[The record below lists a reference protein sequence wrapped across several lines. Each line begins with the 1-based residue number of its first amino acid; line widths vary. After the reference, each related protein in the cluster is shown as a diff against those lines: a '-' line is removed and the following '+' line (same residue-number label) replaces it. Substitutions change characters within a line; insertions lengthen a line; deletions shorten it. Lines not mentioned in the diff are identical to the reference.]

1 MRALAPPTA
10 AAAAAAFLPRTPNPG
25 ASPSPRAPLRAA
37 PRPWGPSGR
46 AVVAAAAAAA
56 TGDHWG
62 ADHRRHYR
70 GRAEDEGRAPHA
82 VQCDVDVVSWRE
94 RRVLASV
101 PVAADV
107 DTLWQVITDYERLAD
122 YIPNLVHSGRI
133 PCPHEGR
140 IWLEQRGLQRAL
152 YWHIE
157 ARVVLDLQEVPDSVN
172 GRELHFSMIDGD
184 FKKFEGKWSI
194 RSGPRSCS
202 AILLYEVNVIPRF
215 NFPAIFLEKIIR
227 SDLPVNLRALASRAE
242 KIYLENQR
250 CSSRKF
256 ASADS
261 ESSSTSQ
268 LNFHSTTAEIDAISS
283 RKFKE
288 APPTSGVSSMLA
300 SPASELNNKWGV
312 YGNACRLDR
321 PCVVDE
327 IHLRRFD
334 GMLEHEGAHRC
345 VFASITVKAP
355 VREVWNVLTAYEN
368 LPEFVPNLAISRI
381 VLRDN
386 NKVRIMQE
394 GCKGLLYMVL
404 HARVVM
410 DLREKL
416 EQEIS
421 FEQVEGDFNSFKG
434 KWRLEQLGD
443 HHTLLKYMVET
454 KMHKDTF
461 LSESILE
468 EYNHA
473 SPLSILSPL
482 ASRFVFR
489 WFANV
494 IYEDLPSNLCAIR
507 DYIEKAGAEEGSS
520 VTHSDASTNPDVLAI
535 NYSESR
541 QLDQSSASCS
551 SNSMR
556 QRPKV
561 PGLQKDIEVLKSEL
575 ENFIQMY
582 GQDGFMP
589 KRKHLRSHGRVDI
602 EKAITRMG
610 GFRKIASI
618 MNLSLSYKN
627 RKPKGYWDNLDNLHE
642 EITQFQKNW
651 GMDPSYMPSRKSF
664 ERAGRYDIARALEK
678 WGGVQEVSRLLS
690 LELRRPRRRA
700 DSDDEWQTESP
711 SGVTKKHPMKPDKSN
726 AQKWLLKLK
735 DLDVNWVEY

>member
-1 MRALAPPTA
+1 MRALASPA
-10 AAAAAAFLPRTPNPG
+10 ASFLPGILNPS
-25 ASPSPRAPLRAA
+25 ASPNPRAPLRSAA
-37 PRPWGPSGR
+37 AALSRGPCPSGR
-46 AVVAAAAAAA
+46 SVAAAAAAA

-62 ADHRRHYR
+62 ADHYHVG
-70 GRAEDEGRAPHA
+70 GRATSPEAGARAAHG
-82 VQCDVDVVSWRE
+82 VKCDVDVVSWRE

-101 PVAADV
+101 AVAADV

-122 YIPNLVHSGRI
+122 FIPNLVQSVRI

-157 ARVVLDLQEVPDSVN
+157 ARVVLDLQEVPDSIS
-172 GRELHFSMIDGD
+172 GRELHFSMVDGD

-194 RSGPRSCS
+194 RSGPRSSS

-215 NFPAIFLEKIIR
+215 NFPAIFLERIIR

-250 CSSRKF
+250 CGSRKI
-256 ASADS
+256 SAVDS
-261 ESSSTSQ
+261 KTSSTSQ
-268 LNFHSTTAEIDAISS
+268 LKFHSTAIETTSS
-283 RKFKE
+283 KFKE
-288 APPTSGVSSMLA
+288 APPTSGVSSVLP
-300 SPASELNNKWGV
+300 SPSSELISKWGV
-312 YGNACRLDR
+312 YGTASRIDR

-334 GMLEHEGAHRC
+334 GLLEHEGAHRC

-381 VLRDN
+381 VLREN
-386 NKVRIMQE
+386 NKVRLMQE

-421 FEQVEGDFNSFKG
+421 FEQVEGDFYSFKG
-434 KWRLEQLGD
+434 KWRFEQLGD

-468 EYNHA
+468 E
-473 SPLSILSPL
+473 
-482 ASRFVFR
+482 
-489 WFANV
+489 V

-507 DYIEKAGAEEGSS
+507 DYIEKAGADGSNS
-520 VTHSDASTNPDVLAI
+520 ITHSDAPTHSNIVPAQ
-535 NYSESR
+535 NR
-541 QLDQSSASCS
+541 QLEEDSVSCS
-551 SNSMR
+551 FSSTK

-575 ENFIQMY
+575 ENFIASY

-627 RKPKGYWDNLDNLHE
+627 RKPRGYWDNLENLQE
-642 EITQFQKNW
+642 EISRFQKSW

-700 DSDDEWQTESP
+700 DSDDERQSESQAG
-711 SGVTKKHPMKPDKSN
+711 SGMTKKHGIKPDRANMSPD

>member
-1 MRALAPPTA
+1 MRALASPPASFLPGILNPSANPNPRAPLRPA
-10 AAAAAAFLPRTPNPG
+10 AAAAALSR
-25 ASPSPRAPLRAA
+25 
-37 PRPWGPSGR
+37 GPCHSSR
-46 AVVAAAAAAA
+46 SVAAAAAAA
-56 TGDHWG
+56 TGDHWD
-62 ADHRRHYR
+62 ADHYHGG
-70 GRAEDEGRAPHA
+70 GRASSPEAGARAAHG
-82 VQCDVDVVSWRE
+82 VKCDVDVVSWRE

-101 PVAADV
+101 AVAADV

-122 YIPNLVHSGRI
+122 FIPNLVHSGRI

-140 IWLEQRGLQRAL
+140 IWLEQRGLQQAL

-172 GRELHFSMIDGD
+172 GRELHFSMVDGD
-184 FKKFEGKWSI
+184 FKQFEGKWSI
-194 RSGPRSCS
+194 WSGPRSSS

-215 NFPAIFLEKIIR
+215 NFPAIFPEKIIR
-227 SDLPVNLRALASRAE
+227 SDLPVNLRALACRAE
-242 KIYLENQR
+242 KIYLDNQR
-250 CSSRKF
+250 CGSRNFSAVDSKPTS
-256 ASADS
+256 AS
-261 ESSSTSQ
+261 SQ
-268 LNFHSTTAEIDAISS
+268 LKFRSTTIETTSS
-283 RKFKE
+283 KFKE
-288 APPTSGVSSMLA
+288 AHPTSGVGSVLP
-300 SPASELNNKWGV
+300 SPSSELISKWGV
-312 YGNACRLDR
+312 YGNACRIDR

-334 GMLEHEGAHRC
+334 GLLEHEGAHRC

-368 LPEFVPNLAISRI
+368 LPEIVPNLAISRI

-410 DLREKL
+410 DLHEKL

-421 FEQVEGDFNSFKG
+421 FEQVEGDFYSFKG
-434 KWRLEQLGD
+434 KWRFEQLGD
-443 HHTLLKYMVET
+443 QHTLLKYMVET

-468 EYNHA
+468 E
-473 SPLSILSPL
+473 
-482 ASRFVFR
+482 
-489 WFANV
+489 V

-507 DYIEKAGAEEGSS
+507 DYIEKAGAEGSNS
-520 VTHSDASTNPDVLAI
+520 TAQSDAPTDSDISPPENRQ
-535 NYSESR
+535 SE
-541 QLDQSSASCS
+541 QASASCS
-551 SNSMR
+551 FSSTK

-575 ENFIQMY
+575 ESFIAKY

-618 MNLSLSYKN
+618 MDLSLSYKN
-627 RKPKGYWDNLDNLHE
+627 RKPRGYWDNLENLQE
-642 EITQFQKNW
+642 EISRFQKSW

-678 WGGVQEVSRLLS
+678 WGGMQEVSRLLS

-700 DSDDEWQTESP
+700 DSDDERQSESP
-711 SGVTKKHPMKPDKSN
+711 AGSGMTEKHGIKPHKPNMTPN
-726 AQKWLLKLK
+726 AHKWLLKLK

>member
-1 MRALAPPTA
+1 MKALASPAASFLPGIPSPSPSHLARAPPRSA
-10 AAAAAAFLPRTPNPG
+10 AAAL
-25 ASPSPRAPLRAA
+25 S
-37 PRPWGPSGR
+37 RPPSGR
-46 AVVAAAAAAA
+46 SVAAAAAAA

-62 ADHRRHYR
+62 ADHQHYHG
-70 GRAEDEGRAPHA
+70 GRAGASEAGPTASARG
-82 VQCDVDVVSWRE
+82 VKCDVDVVSWRE

-122 YIPNLVHSGRI
+122 FIPNLVQSVTI

-157 ARVVLDLQEVPDSVN
+157 ARVVLDLQEIPDSIN
-172 GRELHFSMIDGD
+172 GRELHFSMVDGD

-194 RSGPRSCS
+194 RSGPRSSS
-202 AILLYEVNVIPRF
+202 AVLLYEVNVIPRF
-215 NFPAIFLEKIIR
+215 NFPAIFLERIIR
-227 SDLPVNLRALASRAE
+227 SDLPVNLRALACRAE
-242 KIYLENQR
+242 KIYLENQG
-250 CSSRKF
+250 CGSRKF
-256 ASADS
+256 SVEDLKPS
-261 ESSSTSQ
+261 YTSQ
-268 LNFHSTTAEIDAISS
+268 LNNFHSTTVETS
-283 RKFKE
+283 KFKQ
-288 APPTSGVSSMLA
+288 APPRSGVSSVLP
-300 SPASELNNKWGV
+300 SPSSELISKWGV
-312 YGNACRLDR
+312 YGNICRIDK

-410 DLREKL
+410 DLREKH

-421 FEQVEGDFNSFKG
+421 FEQVEGDFYTFKG

-443 HHTLLKYMVET
+443 QHTLLKYMVET
-454 KMHKDTF
+454 KMHRDTF

-468 EYNHA
+468 E
-473 SPLSILSPL
+473 
-482 ASRFVFR
+482 
-489 WFANV
+489 V

-507 DYIEKAGAEEGSS
+507 DYIEKAGAKSS
-520 VTHSDASTNPDVLAI
+520 NSTAHSNVPTDPDPDVDHD
-535 NYSESR
+535 ESR
-541 QLDQSSASCS
+541 QSEQTCVSCS
-551 SNSMR
+551 SSTMK

-575 ENFIQMY
+575 DNFIAEY
-582 GQDGFMP
+582 GQYGFMP

-627 RKPKGYWDNLDNLHE
+627 RKPRGYWDNLENLQE
-642 EITQFQKNW
+642 EISRFQKIW
-651 GMDPSYMPSRKSF
+651 GLDPSYMPSRKSF

-690 LELRRPRRRA
+690 LELRYPRRQA
-700 DSDDEWQTESP
+700 DPDDERQSESP
-711 SGVTKKHPMKPDKSN
+711 SGMMKKHGVKPDEGNVSPN